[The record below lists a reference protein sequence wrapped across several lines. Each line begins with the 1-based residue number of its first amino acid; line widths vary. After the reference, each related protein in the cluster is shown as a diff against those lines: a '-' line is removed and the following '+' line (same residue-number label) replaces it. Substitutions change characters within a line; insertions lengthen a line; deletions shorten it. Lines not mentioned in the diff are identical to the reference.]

1 MTDALA
7 LAFAAH
13 HATLVRSLGRHVDRD
28 EAEDLAAATWL
39 RVLER
44 GLSPDLPLLRRIAR
58 GLMIDRWRTSR
69 PICSLDEADPAPECR
84 DAATR
89 LDLAVALAS
98 LPERDR
104 RIVAL
109 RYGAGYSV
117 AETAALLGLRD
128 AAIKTAAHR
137 ALGRLRRA
145 MG

>member
-1 MTDALA
+1 VTDFAH
-7 LAFAAH
+7 AFAAH
-13 HATLVRSLGRHVDRD
+13 HATLVRSLCRSVDRD

-44 GLSPDLPLLRRIAR
+44 GLVPDLPLLRRIAR

-69 PICSLDEADPAPECR
+69 PTRSLDDADPAPECR
-84 DAATR
+84 DAAAR

-109 RYGAGYSV
+109 RYGEGYSV
-117 AETAALLGLRD
+117 TETATACALSST
-128 AAIKTAAHR
+128 AVKVAAHR

-145 MG
+145 ME